1 MEKRPLALFDA
12 VEEWVSQ
19 KDFRGC
25 FFINVAVE
33 AGDSE
38 AEEHRFAFQ
47 NKLAV
52 LSYIEKLLKEA
63 GYKNSKVLSEEFFLL
78 VDGVIVRTQMD
89 GNAKYAQVAKAIAST
104 LLKGS
109 K

>member
-1 MEKRPLALFDA
+1 VEKRPLALFDA